1 MKITHISFERLDLK
15 LSDPYTI
22 AYETIDRTSNF
33 ILKLETDGKIVGY
46 GCAAPDP
53 VVTNESP
60 NDVTDAIKNT
70 IIPYL
75 FGKDPFTY
83 ALLLLELKGLLGK
96 RSSALAMVDLALF
109 DIMSKK
115 AEVPLYQFLG
125 GYSNHI
131 ATSITIGIMG
141 VEDTLVKASEFVEQG
156 FSILK
161 IKGGSNLEEDIAKM
175 RLIHETYPNI
185 ELRFDGNQGYSVK
198 ESIAFVKAT
207 AAIGVEIF
215 EQPTIVEAEE
225 RLGEVM
231 DQVDVPIMADE
242 SLKTLTDAFRLAQN
256 ERVDMVNI
264 KLQKVGGIWA
274 GMHINSVV
282 KAAKLD
288 AMVGCIDE
296 CGLGIAAGLHFAL
309 SRPNIKYA
317 DLDGHL
323 DIIDDPFH
331 SIFKLEKGILYPTE
345 KHGLGFSESDIM

>member
-1 MKITHISFERLDLK
+1 MKITAISYERLDLK
-15 LSDPYTI
+15 LSEPYTI

-33 ILKLETDGKIVGY
+33 ILKIETDGKIVGY

-53 VVTNESP
+53 IVTNETP
-60 NDVTDAIKNT
+60 NDVALVINE
-70 IIPYL
+70 IITPYL
-75 FGKDPFTY
+75 MGKDPFTY
-83 ALLLLELKGLLGK
+83 ALLLLELKQVLGK
-96 RSSALAMVDLALF
+96 KSSALAMVDLALF
-109 DIMSKK
+109 DLISKK
-115 AEVPLYQFLG
+115 TEVPLYKFLG
-125 GYSNHI
+125 GYRNHM

-141 VEDTLVKASEFVEQG
+141 LEETLRYAVEFVKKG
-156 FSILK
+156 FTILK

-175 RLIHETYPNI
+175 KSIHEKYPDI
-185 ELRFDGNQGYSVK
+185 ELRFDGNQGYTVK
-198 ESIAFVKAT
+198 ESVAFVKAT
-207 AAIGVEIF
+207 AAIGIEIF
-215 EQPTIVEAEE
+215 EQPTKIESEE
-225 RLGEVM
+225 RLGEVT
-231 DQVDVPIMADE
+231 DQVHIPVMADE

-264 KLQKVGGIWA
+264 KLQKVGGIWV
-274 GMHINSVV
+274 GMHINSVA

-309 SRPNIKYA
+309 SRPNIVYA

-345 KHGLGFSESDIM
+345 KYGLGFSDSDF